1 MNTIVSNMNLAK
13 KVASA
18 LAGLAALALPIVIE
32 TMDAPA
38 IRAQSPKGP
47 VQSAVVPT
55 PKFEVASIKPCG
67 ADLAPNARGGGG
79 NSSPGRLNIECQT
92 VMGLI
97 QAAYVIFADGH
108 TISSPMHVPIS
119 GGPGWI
125 NSDRYTVDAKPEGP
139 QSEEM
144 MNGPMMQALLEERF
158 KLKIHRET
166 KEVPVYALTVAK
178 AGPKLKPFKD
188 GSCTRIDFTKLTMS
202 ALDSRVP
209 GVTYCRNVARRA
221 GGIEIYDAQ
230 GMSLDEFCILQFGR
244 MDRPVINRTGIAGLF
259 DIHMEFAPGA
269 TSLDA
274 AAGAS
279 DVAGPSIFTA
289 LQQQLG
295 LKLEAAR
302 GPGEFVVIDHIE
314 KPSGN

>member
-1 MNTIVSNMNLAK
+1 
-13 KVASA
+13 
-18 LAGLAALALPIVIE
+18 
-32 TMDAPA
+32 
-38 IRAQSPKGP
+38 
-47 VQSAVVPT
+47 
-55 PKFEVASIKPCG
+55 
-67 ADLAPNARGGGG
+67 
-79 NSSPGRLNIECQT
+79 
-92 VMGLI
+92 MGLI

-108 TISSPMHVPIS
+108 TISSPMHIPIS

-125 NSDRYTVDAKPEGP
+125 NSDRYTIDAKPEEP

-158 KLKIHRET
+158 KLKIHHET
-166 KEVPVYALTVAK
+166 REVPVYALTVAK

-188 GSCTRIDFTKLTMS
+188 GSCTPIDFTKLTMS

-209 GVTYCRNVARRA
+209 GVNYCRNVARPA

-230 GMSLDEFCILQFGR
+230 GTSLDEFCILQFGR

-259 DIHMEFAPGA
+259 DIHLEFAPGA
-269 TSLDA
+269 TNPDDA
-274 AAGAS
+274 AS
-279 DVAGPSIFTA
+279 DAAGPSIFTA

-302 GPGEFVVIDHIE
+302 GPGEFVVIDHVE